1 MANTK
6 SIKDIKA
13 HNAKVTLR
21 AISVIA
27 NQSIQTL
34 CESFELTNNED
45 GSTTPTVREWIMNEL
60 EKRDPNAFAAWIE
73 CEDVA
78 LMDYPSK
85 FFLVE
90 SATQNK

>member
-1 MANTK
+1 MVNTK
-6 SIKDIKA
+6 SIEDIKA
-13 HNAKVTLR
+13 HNANVTLK

-27 NQSIQTL
+27 NQSIETL

-45 GSTTPTVREWIMNEL
+45 GSTIPTVREWIMDEL
-60 EKRDPNAFAAWIE
+60 EKRDPNAFLLWIE
-73 CEDVA
+73 SEDVA

-85 FFLVE
+85 FFLAE

>member
-1 MANTK
+1 MKSAK

-13 HNAKVTLR
+13 HNANVTLK

-27 NQSIQTL
+27 NQSIETL

-45 GSTTPTVREWIMNEL
+45 GSTIPTVREWIMNEL
-60 EKRDPNAFAAWIE
+60 EKRDPNAFEAWIN
-73 CEDVA
+73 CEDAA
-78 LMDYPSK
+78 LMVYPSK
-85 FFLVE
+85 FFLAE